1 MQTTTGARVFFSF
14 PHGVKIFSTF
24 LFKVLVALID
34 TPFLYIGVYAFRKKF
49 NLEINEEINID

>member
-1 MQTTTGARVFFSF
+1 MGSI
-14 PHGVKIFSTF
+14 HGTLNLRF

-49 NLEINEEINID
+49 NLKINEEINID